1 MIILGIDPGLNIT
14 GYGVISAIDRQ
25 LKLVAAGDI
34 RPTRARSLSERLEEL
49 HDGLRRVIS
58 LRHPETI
65 VLEMIFSH
73 HDYVGTAARMAHA
86 RGVACLAAQQ
96 AGVPL
101 VEYPTA
107 RVKKALT
114 GRGAAEKEQVAQM
127 VERWIGSRD
136 PSWSLDATDALAL
149 AIAHAHLGGKSLFMG
164 RPHRAGHP
172 LMDKTTRASARKINS
187 SELVREAL
195 SFRGRRSIRI
205 AR

>member
-14 GYGVISAIDRQ
+14 GYGVINAIDRQ
-25 LKLVAAGDI
+25 LKLITAGDI
-34 RPTRARSLSERLEEL
+34 RPTRTKSLSERLEEL
-49 HDGLRRVIS
+49 HSGLRRLIS
-58 LRHPETI
+58 RQHPETI

-96 AGVPL
+96 AGIPL
-101 VEYPTA
+101 IEYPTA

-114 GRGAAEKEQVAQM
+114 GRGSAEKEQVAQM
-127 VERWIGSRD
+127 VERWIGARD

-149 AIAHAHLGGKSLFMG
+149 AIAHAHLGGKSLLMG
-164 RPHRAGHP
+164 TPHRNHHP
-172 LMDKTTRASARKINS
+172 IIQQARRLSTATKQTPELLREVLSA
-187 SELVREAL
+187 
-195 SFRGRRSIRI
+195 RGRRSIRI